1 MGLKFSF
8 QGFFGG
14 RKIWRVYFW
23 AALFKYMFFL
33 KGVREGIQNNMKIR
47 VSARVSR
54 PRSSAQKSTSKLV
67 KARKFDIGFFGG

>member
-1 MGLKFSF
+1 MSLKFSL

-14 RKIWRVYFW
+14 RKIWQVYFW
-23 AALFKYMFFL
+23 AALFKYRFFL
-33 KGVREGIQNNMKIR
+33 EGVREGIQNNIEIR

-54 PRSSAQKSTSKLV
+54 PRSSAQKRTSKLV